1 MTASTATIDQANPR
15 FALTINGKV
24 YGPYTAQQMKTYVA
38 EGRVTPGS
46 LISRDNGAWI
56 AASDDPLLASAF
68 TAKADMPAPLPDLL
82 APPGARPLAPR
93 PSPAGGRAASSLSAR
108 EAFLK
113 ELEGIKSIKSPV
125 FADPVQPAGPPER
138 RRAPR
143 VEEIEEREEP
153 EAGNF
158 VLIFDVKS
166 RGHGKLEEDIMN
178 MGRSVKILP
187 GIWLLNGP
195 YTAGSIRNQLLHHF
209 GTLDS
214 FFIIDASRDKLAWF
228 NLGPEVDSQIRQ
240 VWRRA

>member
-1 MTASTATIDQANPR
+1 MTASTATLDQANPR
-15 FALTINGKV
+15 FALSINGKV
-24 YGPYTAQQMKTYVA
+24 YGPYSAQQMRTYVA
-38 EGRVTPGS
+38 EGRVTAAS
-46 LISRDNGAWI
+46 LVSRDNGAWI
-56 AASDDPLLASAF
+56 AASDDPTLAEAFSAKTE
-68 TAKADMPAPLPDLL
+68 TAAPVATPVTRITPQPVARVATTPAP
-82 APPGARPLAPR
+82 A
-93 PSPAGGRAASSLSAR
+93 LSAR

-113 ELEGIKSIKSPV
+113 ELEGVRSLKTPT
-125 FADPVQPAGPPER
+125 FAAPAQKAAPQPAER
-138 RRAPR
+138 RRTAR
-143 VEEIEEREEP
+143 TEEP
-153 EAGNF
+153 DERDVPEAANF

-195 YTAGSIRNQLLHHF
+195 YTAGGIRNQLLHHF

-240 VWRRA
+240 VWRRS

>member
-1 MTASTATIDQANPR
+1 MTASTAAIDQANSR
-15 FALTINGKV
+15 FALSINGRV
-24 YGPYTAQQMKTYVA
+24 YGPYTAQQMKIYVG
-38 EGRVTPGS
+38 EGRVTPTS
-46 LISRDNGAWI
+46 LISRDNGAWT
-56 AASDDPLLASAF
+56 AASDDPFLASYFSPKVEA
-68 TAKADMPAPLPDLL
+68 PAPVPEPVA
-82 APPGARPLAPR
+82 APAPRPGARAAAAP
-93 PSPAGGRAASSLSAR
+93 SSSLSAR

-113 ELEGIKSIKSPV
+113 ELEGIRSLKRPA
-125 FADPVQPAGPPER
+125 FAGPGQASATPPER

-143 VEEIEEREEP
+143 NEEPEGREEP

-178 MGRSVKILP
+178 MGRAVKILP
-187 GIWLLNGP
+187 GIWLLHGP

-240 VWRRA
+240 VWRRS